1 MKRCLADRW
10 DVNVI
15 LERTE
20 QSTKLRIWSF
30 VAVWKQSVVFFLQ
43 GFKLRLS
50 VLERVGVFMYIQTM
64 QFVRCGSVLLRYL
77 PDRNN
82 VIPES
87 KQEEAQSSRLR

>member
-50 VLERVGVFMYIQTM
+50 VLERVGVFMYIQNIPLTDYAIRTLRVSIVTI
-64 QFVRCGSVLLRYL
+64 FVRS
-77 PDRNN
+77 
-82 VIPES
+82 
-87 KQEEAQSSRLR
+87 

>member
-15 LERTE
+15 PERTE

-30 VAVWKQSVVFFLQ
+30 LVVWKQSVVFFLR

-50 VLERVGVFMYIQTM
+50 VLERVGVFMYIQNIPLTDYAI
-64 QFVRCGSVLLRYL
+64 RTLRVSIVTIFA
-77 PDRNN
+77 R
-82 VIPES
+82 S
-87 KQEEAQSSRLR
+87 

>member
-15 LERTE
+15 PERTE

-50 VLERVGVFMYIQTM
+50 VLERVGVFMYIQNIPLTDYAI
-64 QFVRCGSVLLRYL
+64 RTLRVSIVTIFA
-77 PDRNN
+77 R
-82 VIPES
+82 S
-87 KQEEAQSSRLR
+87 